1 MARYV
6 GIAGVQMEVVRGG
19 DHAGAAMKLLEEVA
33 SSFPWVDLVLF
44 SELCIHGLDPS
55 LKEPI
60 PGPTLDKF
68 AQWAWKEKKWLVP
81 GSFFEKEG
89 KKVFNTAVAIS
100 PRGEIVAKYRKIFP
114 WRPLEKTDPGDSL
127 CVFDIPGKGRFG
139 LCICY
144 DQWFPEVVRTLA
156 WMGAEAI
163 LHPTATTTSDRPQ
176 ELVLSQAH
184 AIFNQVYFLSVNGVG
199 AGGVGKSIFVDPE
212 GRVLQMAGERE
223 IILTEVIDLDGVR
236 KIRKF
241 GTLGLSRLW
250 KDLGNCRC
258 RFPIYERGIEKGKVF
273 KSPGELGALKRWR
286 EDRLPKKRS
295 RSRRNPS

>member
-1 MARYV
+1 MARYI
-6 GIAGVQMEVVRGG
+6 GIAGIQMEVVRGR
-19 DHAGAAMKLLEEVA
+19 DHAGAAMKLLKEVA

-114 WRPLEKTDPGDSL
+114 WRPLEKTDPGDSF

-144 DQWFPEVVRTLA
+144 DQWFPEVVRTLG

-223 IILTEVIDLDGVR
+223 MILTEVIDLDRVGKV
-236 KIRKF
+236 RKF

-250 KDLGNCRC
+250 EDLGNCRC
-258 RFPIYERGIEKGKVF
+258 RFPIYEREIEKGKVF
-273 KSPGELGALKRWR
+273 KPFGELGALKRWR
-286 EDRLPKKRS
+286 DDRLPRKGS
-295 RSRRNPS
+295 RSRGNSR

>member
-1 MARYV
+1 MSRYV
-6 GIAGVQMEVVRGG
+6 GIAGVQMEVVPEG
-19 DHAGAAMKLLEEVA
+19 DNSGAALRLLKNVA

-44 SELCIHGLDPS
+44 SELCIHGLNPF

-60 PGPTLDKF
+60 PNPTIEKF
-68 AQWAWKEKKWLVP
+68 CAWARKHKKWLIP

-100 PRGEIVAKYRKIFP
+100 PKGEIVAKYRKIFP
-114 WRPLEKTDPGDSL
+114 WRPLERNDAGDSF
-127 CVFDIPGKGRFG
+127 CVFDIPGKGRFR

-144 DQWFPEVVRTLA
+144 DQWFPEIVRTLT

-176 ELVLSQAH
+176 ELVLSQAQ

-212 GRVLQMAGERE
+212 GHVLQIAGERE
-223 IILTEVIDLDGVR
+223 TILTEVIDLDAVQRVR
-236 KIRKF
+236 EY
-241 GTLGLSRLW
+241 GTLGLSQLW
-250 KDLGNCRC
+250 KDLRGFRGK
-258 RFPIYERGIEKGKVF
+258 FPIYQQGVHRGRVF
-273 KSPGELGALKRWR
+273 KSLGDLKQHRKIR
-286 EDRLPKKRS
+286 
-295 RSRRNPS
+295 

>member
-6 GIAGVQMEVVRGG
+6 GIAGVQMEVVLEV
-19 DHAGAAMKLLEEVA
+19 DNSEAALKLLKTVA

-44 SELCIHGLDPS
+44 SELCVHGLNPF

-60 PGPTLDKF
+60 PNPTIEKF
-68 AQWAWKEKKWLVP
+68 CGWAHKEKKWLIP

-89 KKVFNTAVAIS
+89 KKIFNTAVVIS
-100 PRGEIVAKYRKIFP
+100 PQGKILAKYRKIFP
-114 WRPLEKTDPGDSL
+114 WRPLEKTDSGDSF

-144 DQWFPEVVRTLA
+144 DQWFPEIVRTLT

-176 ELVLSQAH
+176 ELILSQAQ

-212 GRVLQMAGERE
+212 GHVLQVAGERE
-223 IILTEVIDLDGVR
+223 TILTEVIDLDLVHRVR
-236 KIRKF
+236 EY
-241 GTLGLSRLW
+241 GTLGLSQLW
-250 KDLGNCRC
+250 KDLRSFRN
-258 RFPIYERGIEKGKVF
+258 RFPIYQQGIHSGKAF
-273 KSPGELGALKRWR
+273 KTLGDLKQHR
-286 EDRLPKKRS
+286 KIG
-295 RSRRNPS
+295 

>member
-1 MARYV
+1 MARTV
-6 GIAGVQMEVVRGG
+6 GIAGVQMEVVKGG
-19 DHAGAAMKLLEEVA
+19 DHAGAALRLLKEVA

-44 SELCIHGLDPS
+44 SELCVHGLDPS

-60 PGPTLDKF
+60 PNPTLQKF
-68 AQWAWKEKKWLVP
+68 CEWARKENKWLIP

-114 WRPLEKTDPGDSL
+114 WRPLEKTDPGDSF

-144 DQWFPEVVRTLA
+144 DQWFPEVVRTLS

-199 AGGVGKSIFVDPE
+199 AGGVEKSIFVDPE
-212 GRVLQMAGERE
+212 GHVLQVAGERE
-223 IILTEVIDLDGVR
+223 MILTEVIDLDAVR
-236 KIRKF
+236 RVREH
-241 GTLGLSRLW
+241 GTLGLSHLW
-250 KDLGNCRC
+250 KNLKNCRP
-258 RFPIYERGIEKGKVF
+258 RFPIYERGIGKGEVF
-273 KSPGELGALKRWR
+273 KPPGELLA
-286 EDRLPKKRS
+286 KKARRS
-295 RSRRNPS
+295 RGNHK

>member
-1 MARYV
+1 MARTV
-6 GIAGVQMEVVRGG
+6 GIAGVQMEVIRDG
-19 DHAGAAMKLLEEVA
+19 DHAGAALRLLKEVA

-44 SELCIHGLDPS
+44 SELCVHGLDPS

-60 PGPTLDKF
+60 PNPTLHKF
-68 AQWAWKEKKWLVP
+68 REWARKEEKWLIP

-100 PRGEIVAKYRKIFP
+100 PRGEIVAKYRKLFP
-114 WRPLEKTDPGDSL
+114 WRPLERTDAGHSF

-176 ELVLSQAH
+176 ELILSQAH

-199 AGGVGKSIFVDPE
+199 AGGVGRSIFVDPE
-212 GRVLQMAGERE
+212 GHVLQVAGERE
-223 IILTEVIDLDGVR
+223 TILTEVIDLDTVR
-236 KIRKF
+236 RVRES
-241 GTLGLSRLW
+241 GTLGLSHLW
-250 KDLGNCRC
+250 EDFKDQRR
-258 RFPIYERGIEKGKVF
+258 RFPIYERGI
-273 KSPGELGALKRWR
+273 
-286 EDRLPKKRS
+286 KRS
-295 RSRRNPS
+295 EVIRPPGDLLAKKSR

>member
-6 GIAGVQMEVVRGG
+6 GIAGVQMEVVPEVNNSE
-19 DHAGAAMKLLEEVA
+19 AALKLLKTVA

-44 SELCIHGLDPS
+44 SELCVHGLNPF

-60 PGPTLDKF
+60 PNPTIERF
-68 AQWAWKEKKWLVP
+68 CAWARKHKKWLIP

-89 KKVFNTAVAIS
+89 KKVFNTAVVIS
-100 PRGEIVAKYRKIFP
+100 ARGEIVAKYRKIFP
-114 WRPLEKTDPGDSL
+114 WRPLEKTDSGDSF
-127 CVFDIPGKGRFG
+127 CVFDIRGKGRFG

-144 DQWFPEVVRTLA
+144 DQWFPEIVRTLT

-176 ELVLSQAH
+176 ELVLSQAQ

-212 GRVLQMAGERE
+212 GHVLQIAGERE
-223 IILTEVIDLDGVR
+223 TILTEVIDLDAVQRVR
-236 KIRKF
+236 EY
-241 GTLGLSRLW
+241 GTLGLSQLW
-250 KDLGNCRC
+250 KDLRSF
-258 RFPIYERGIEKGKVF
+258 RKKFPIYQQGVHRSKIFE
-273 KSPGELGALKRWR
+273 SLGALKQHR
-286 EDRLPKKRS
+286 KIG
-295 RSRRNPS
+295 

>member
-1 MARYV
+1 MARYL

-19 DHAGAAMKLLEEVA
+19 DHAGAAMRLLKEVA

-44 SELCIHGLDPS
+44 SELCLHGLDPS
-55 LKEPI
+55 LKEPV
-60 PGPTLDKF
+60 PGPTLDPF
-68 AQWAWKEKKWLVP
+68 VQWARKEKKWLVP

-114 WRPLEKTDPGDSL
+114 WRPLEKTDPGDSF

-176 ELVLSQAH
+176 ELILSQAQ
-184 AIFNQVYFLSVNGVG
+184 AIINQVYFLSVNGVG

-223 IILTEVIDLDGVR
+223 TILTEVIDLDAVERVR
-236 KIRKF
+236 EY
-241 GTLGLSRLW
+241 GTLGLSQLW
-250 KDLGNCRC
+250 KDLRSFRK
-258 RFPIYERGIEKGKVF
+258 RFPIYQQGVQRGRVF
-273 KSPGELGALKRWR
+273 KTLGDLRHHRKIG
-286 EDRLPKKRS
+286 
-295 RSRRNPS
+295 

>member
-6 GIAGVQMEVVRGG
+6 GIAGVQMEVVPEVNNSE
-19 DHAGAAMKLLEEVA
+19 AALKLLKTVA

-44 SELCIHGLDPS
+44 SELCVHGLNPF

-60 PGPTLDKF
+60 PNPTIERF
-68 AQWAWKEKKWLVP
+68 CAWARKHKKWLIP

-89 KKVFNTAVAIS
+89 KKVFNTAVVIS
-100 PRGEIVAKYRKIFP
+100 ARGEIVAKYRKIFP
-114 WRPLEKTDPGDSL
+114 WRPLEKTDSGDSF

-144 DQWFPEVVRTLA
+144 DQWFPEIVRTLT

-176 ELVLSQAH
+176 ELVLSQAQ

-212 GRVLQMAGERE
+212 GHVLQIAGERE
-223 IILTEVIDLDGVR
+223 TILTEVIDLDAVQRVR
-236 KIRKF
+236 EY
-241 GTLGLSRLW
+241 GTLGLSQLW
-250 KDLGNCRC
+250 KDLRSF
-258 RFPIYERGIEKGKVF
+258 RKKFPIYQQGVHRSKIFE
-273 KSPGELGALKRWR
+273 SLGALKQHR
-286 EDRLPKKRS
+286 KIG
-295 RSRRNPS
+295 